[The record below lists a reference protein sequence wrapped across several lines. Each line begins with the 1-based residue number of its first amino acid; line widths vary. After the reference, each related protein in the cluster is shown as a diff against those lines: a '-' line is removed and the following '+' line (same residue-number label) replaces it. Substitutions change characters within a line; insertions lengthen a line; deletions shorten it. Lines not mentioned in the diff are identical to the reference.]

1 MANYTVTNTNDSGE
15 GSLRQAILNANANA
29 GADTIT
35 FAGSTFTD
43 STPDTITLTSG
54 QLSVTD
60 SVTITGT
67 GANLLTINGNNASR
81 VFEFG
86 GGGSKT
92 YNLEGVTITGG
103 NGVGNGTGF
112 GGGINMNDGDDT
124 LNIDRTVI
132 TGNTA
137 NSGGNTGGGLYVGF
151 GTLNLTNSTV
161 SNNTAGFAGGIR
173 LQNLNA
179 SLSNVTVSGN
189 SAVNTGG
196 GIGHLATGTGR
207 TSSLSLTNVTIAN
220 NSAAFGSA
228 LSNISQTGAVSAV
241 TQYNNSIFANNT
253 GSANIGN
260 FGTGTVVQ
268 SLGYN
273 ISSDG
278 SGNLTATGDLRN
290 INPLLGSLQNNG
302 GSTPTHALLPSSPAI
317 GAGNTTLTT
326 DQRGITRPQGA
337 FDDIGAFELENAAP
351 TNLVLNL
358 SSIAENSPINTVVG
372 SFVTTDPN
380 RTDIYTYTFVGGA
393 SYPDNSLFTID
404 GSQLKANAVFDFESD
419 NSYTIKVRTTDQN
432 GLFDEKELTINI
444 TNVNET
450 PTNLTLNNTSLAE
463 NSSVNSTIG
472 TFSTTDP
479 DTGDTFTYSLI
490 PGNGDTDNNAFTI
503 DGNQLK
509 IKNSPNFETQ
519 SSYNIR
525 VKTTDASGLSYQKAL
540 TISVNDLDI
549 PTKLTTKDDD
559 IFNITGDDTKAT
571 LQVTLTGSN
580 SNLVNELGVFIVDD
594 DTGKINGI
602 APGEPGYA
610 QAALDRAQV
619 IFSVLT
625 NIPNGFNTTNI
636 TRLLEL
642 NSGDRLR
649 FYLVKNSTTDAVL
662 AGITPIT
669 EVLFSNT
676 ATQKVT
682 NLGNDEFTLAW
693 EDGSGASNFQD
704 LVVKIGGTNQ
714 SLAVGTNLQGNSQA
728 ELIDLRTQTQLMK
741 ADFTVN
747 REAAFDNF
755 VGFYKITD
763 KNGGIDTNDDG
774 NADILPGQAGY
785 TQAAVRGRVAGID
798 LTVSNQ
804 GTATLTGNFLAG
816 AIYAPFIIAN
826 GRPDAILDSNAN
838 NDPAVYFSFLGAN
851 TDKVDHIRVLGDN
864 IFGFEDLANGGD
876 KDFNDLILRVNLSIA

>member
-15 GSLRQAILNANANA
+15 GSLRQAILNTNANA

-43 STPDTITLTSG
+43 STPDSITLTSG

-519 SSYNIR
+519 SSYKIR
-525 VKTTDASGLSYQKAL
+525 VKSTDANGLSAEKEFTITVNNVNETPTDL
-540 TISVNDLDI
+540 TLSQLNVDE
-549 PTKLTTKDDD
+549 
-559 IFNITGDDTKAT
+559 NIAT
-571 LQVTLTGSN
+571 LSTIGS
-580 SNLVNELGVFIVDD
+580 F
-594 DTGKINGI
+594 
-602 APGEPGYA
+602 
-610 QAALDRAQV
+610 
-619 IFSVLT
+619 
-625 NIPNGFNTTNI
+625 
-636 TRLLEL
+636 
-642 NSGDRLR
+642 
-649 FYLVKNSTTDAVL
+649 STTDPD
-662 AGITPIT
+662 AGDTFTYSLIPGNGDTDNNAFTIDGNQLKIKNSPNF
-669 EVLFSNT
+669 E
-676 ATQKVT
+676 TQSSYKIRVKST
-682 NLGNDEFTLAW
+682 DANGLSAEKEFT
-693 EDGSGASNFQD
+693 
-704 LVVKIGGTNQ
+704 I
-714 SLAVGTNLQGNSQA
+714 
-728 ELIDLRTQTQLMK
+728 
-741 ADFTVN
+741 TVN
-747 REAAFDNF
+747 NVNETPTDLTLSQLNVDENIATLSTIGSFSTTDPDAGDTFTYSLIPGNGDTDNNAFTIDGNQLKIKNSPNF
-755 VGFYKITD
+755 ETQSSYKIRVKSTD
-763 KNGGIDTNDDG
+763 ANGLSTEKEFTITVN
-774 NADILPGQAGY
+774 NVNETP
-785 TQAAVRGRVAGID
+785 TD
-798 LTVSNQ
+798 LTLSQLNVDEN
-804 GTATLTGNFLAG
+804 
-816 AIYAPFIIAN
+816 IAALSTI
-826 GRPDAILDSNAN
+826 GSFSTTDPDA
-838 NDPAVYFSFLGAN
+838 
-851 TDKVDHIRVLGDN
+851 GDTFTYSL
-864 IFGFEDLANGGD
+864 IPGNG
-876 KDFNDLILRVNLSIA
+876 

>member
-1 MANYTVTNTNDSGE
+1 
-15 GSLRQAILNANANA
+15 
-29 GADTIT
+29 
-35 FAGSTFTD
+35 
-43 STPDTITLTSG
+43 
-54 QLSVTD
+54 
-60 SVTITGT
+60 
-67 GANLLTINGNNASR
+67 
-81 VFEFG
+81 
-86 GGGSKT
+86 
-92 YNLEGVTITGG
+92 
-103 NGVGNGTGF
+103 
-112 GGGINMNDGDDT
+112 
-124 LNIDRTVI
+124 
-132 TGNTA
+132 
-137 NSGGNTGGGLYVGF
+137 
-151 GTLNLTNSTV
+151 
-161 SNNTAGFAGGIR
+161 
-173 LQNLNA
+173 
-179 SLSNVTVSGN
+179 
-189 SAVNTGG
+189 
-196 GIGHLATGTGR
+196 
-207 TSSLSLTNVTIAN
+207 
-220 NSAAFGSA
+220 
-228 LSNISQTGAVSAV
+228 
-241 TQYNNSIFANNT
+241 
-253 GSANIGN
+253 
-260 FGTGTVVQ
+260 
-268 SLGYN
+268 
-273 ISSDG
+273 
-278 SGNLTATGDLRN
+278 
-290 INPLLGSLQNNG
+290 
-302 GSTPTHALLPSSPAI
+302 
-317 GAGNTTLTT
+317 
-326 DQRGITRPQGA
+326 
-337 FDDIGAFELENAAP
+337 
-351 TNLVLNL
+351 
-358 SSIAENSPINTVVG
+358 
-372 SFVTTDPN
+372 
-380 RTDIYTYTFVGGA
+380 
-393 SYPDNSLFTID
+393 
-404 GSQLKANAVFDFESD
+404 
-419 NSYTIKVRTTDQN
+419 
-432 GLFDEKELTINI
+432 
-444 TNVNET
+444 
-450 PTNLTLNNTSLAE
+450 
-463 NSSVNSTIG
+463 
-472 TFSTTDP
+472 
-479 DTGDTFTYSLI
+479 

-519 SSYNIR
+519 SSYKIR

-540 TISVNDLDI
+540 TISVNDLNI

-693 EDGSGASNFQD
+693 EDGGGASNFQD

-755 VGFYKITD
+755 VGLYQITD
-763 KNGGIDTNDDG
+763 RNGGIDTNDDG

-804 GTATLTGNFLAG
+804 GTATSTGNFLAG

-851 TDKVDHIRVLGDN
+851 TDKVDHIRLLGDN

-876 KDFNDLILRVNLSIA
+876 KDFNDLIVRVNLSIA